1 MMRLAVALAAAAT
14 AAAEVAQSED
24 WLVSAGPDKK
34 AVRGRLL
41 LDLFSLRF
49 VCLAVSTGS
58 ALTAVRART
67 ALQALTVTK
76 DSSGAIAALSLTNGL
91 VERAFTVRGGAL
103 CTTEY
108 MNLVSAQTFFRAISP
123 EANLTLS
130 GTPFVSPHDL
140 CSAPA
145 CGDRAGRAGRRRLRR
160 PAEQDHGV
168 LDAGESPLHA
178 VRRRRIPRSARD
190 GA

>member
-1 MMRLAVALAAAAT
+1 MKMMRLAVALAAAAT
-14 AAAEVAQSED
+14 TAAEVAQSED

-34 AVRGRLL
+34 AVSGRL
-41 LDLFSLRF
+41 LFSLRV

-58 ALTAVRART
+58 ALTEVRARA

-76 DSSGAIAALSLTNGL
+76 DSSGAIAELSLANGL

-108 MNLVSAQTFFRAISP
+108 MNLVSEQTFFRAISP

-130 GTPFVSPHDL
+130 GTPFVSSHE
-140 CSAPA
+140 APVQ
-145 CGDRAGRAGRRRLRR
+145 CAGMW
-160 PAEQDHGV
+160 
-168 LDAGESPLHA
+168 
-178 VRRRRIPRSARD
+178 
-190 GA
+190 